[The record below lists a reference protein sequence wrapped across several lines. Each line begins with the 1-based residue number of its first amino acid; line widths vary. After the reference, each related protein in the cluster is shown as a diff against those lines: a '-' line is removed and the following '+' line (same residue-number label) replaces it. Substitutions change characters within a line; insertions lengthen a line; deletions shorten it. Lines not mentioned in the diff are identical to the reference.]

1 MLPYHTLL
9 LALAY
14 LLLNLVTVGVYGWDK
29 RAAIR
34 GERRISEKT
43 LLVLALIGGS
53 FGAVVAQRVLRH
65 KTRKEP
71 FRSILM
77 VIVGLHVIAVAVW
90 LFAPSGTLA
99 ALFAL
104 MK

>member
-14 LLLNLVTVGVYGWDK
+14 LLLNLVTFCVYGWDK

-43 LLVLALIGGS
+43 LLGLALIGGS
-53 FGAVVAQRVLRH
+53 FGAVTAQRVLRH

-77 VIVGLHVIAVAVW
+77 TIVGLHIVGAAFW
-90 LFAPSGTLA
+90 LLTPPGATATLLA
-99 ALFAL
+99 G
-104 MK
+104 

>member
-1 MLPYHTLL
+1 MMPYHALL

-14 LLLNLVTVGVYGWDK
+14 LLLNLVTFCVYGWDK

-43 LLVLALIGGS
+43 LLGLALIGGS

-77 VIVGLHVIAVAVW
+77 TIVGLHVIAVAFW
-90 LFAPSGTLA
+90 LLAPSGTLA
-99 ALFAL
+99 TLLAL